1 MADNREEVRERNR
14 LALAER
20 FTASKLANM
29 LFSTSVDPHWFLS
42 GALASLITFRE
53 YTAHNPHCA
62 GKYLAEFSAFNFGF
76 LGVMLAVCSLL

>member
-42 GALASLITFRE
+42 GEKFWYSYKT
-53 YTAHNPHCA
+53 
-62 GKYLAEFSAFNFGF
+62 S
-76 LGVMLAVCSLL
+76 